1 MNRKKGFSLWPA
13 VGDEQAAVLAARQG
27 FHAAVYCSI
36 VTAIFAVL
44 GGFGFQIMDFNLW
57 NLIDAGLMALLAF
70 GIRRMSRTAA
80 LIALLY
86 YVAGRID
93 LWAEYGSQNPVIA
106 GIFVLMFLSAVRGT
120 FAYHR
125 LKPRPEGL
133 NPLPAVRFQRKHFAR
148 VRSYEGP
155 CDHCD
160 AP

>member
-1 MNRKKGFSLWPA
+1 MNRKKGFSLWPT

-44 GGFGFQIMDFNLW
+44 GGFGFKILDFDLSNLT
-57 NLIDAGLMALLAF
+57 DAALMALLAF

-133 NPLPAVRFQRKHFAR
+133 NPLSAAD
-148 VRSYEGP
+148 SSADISLE
-155 CDHCD
+155 
-160 AP
+160 AII

>member
-1 MNRKKGFSLWPA
+1 MNRNKKFSFWPA

-44 GGFGFQIMDFNLW
+44 GGFGFKILDFDLW
-57 NLIDAGLMALLAF
+57 NLTDAALMALLAF

-133 NPLPAVRFQRKHFAR
+133 NPVPTADA
-148 VRSYEGP
+148 GP
-155 CDHCD
+155 DISLE
-160 AP
+160 AII